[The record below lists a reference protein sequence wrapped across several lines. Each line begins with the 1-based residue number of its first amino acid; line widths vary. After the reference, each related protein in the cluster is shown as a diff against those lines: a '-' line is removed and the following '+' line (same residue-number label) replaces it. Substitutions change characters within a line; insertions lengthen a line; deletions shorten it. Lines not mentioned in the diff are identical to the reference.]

1 MATWSSNRDE
11 KRKTK
16 VMSLANVKGRVT
28 ESEDHFEK
36 SAFSEQSL
44 ILTDANASGIEQF
57 SLELHVGLGW
67 ALTYSPEKNQLTA
80 VSEKGIKIPGR
91 GSVVVAVKEKI
102 KIPHNLYGIILP
114 TGSLFLARGIL
125 IAPAKI
131 EPGFN
136 GYLKL
141 RLFNTTP
148 RSHLLKID
156 DKLGSAIF
164 FSTEITVRSSEI
176 TNAGQVAGI
185 RERWY
190 QKMLRWISLNRVSVI
205 GWSITLGIAIAMFFA
220 YYLPTLAKGTPQPE
234 TTQQIRV
241 EVEKYLREREKPN
254 LNNDKS
260 NKTP

>member
-1 MATWSSNRDE
+1 
-11 KRKTK
+11 
-16 VMSLANVKGRVT
+16 MSLANIKGRVT
-28 ESEDHFEK
+28 DSEEKFEK
-36 SAFSEQSL
+36 AAFSDQSL
-44 ILTDANASGIEQF
+44 VLTDTPNDAVEQF

-67 ALTYSPEKNQLTA
+67 ALTYSPEKNQLTTIPE
-80 VSEKGIKIPGR
+80 SGIKVPGR

-114 TGSLFLARGIL
+114 TGSLFLSHGIL

-148 RSHLLKID
+148 SPHLLKIG

-164 FSTEITVRSSEI
+164 FSTEITVRSNEI
-176 TNAGQVAGI
+176 TNAGQVAGT

-190 QKMLRWISLNRVSVI
+190 HKLWRWISFNRVSVVT
-205 GWSITLGIAIAMFFA
+205 WSISILGWIVSIGIALGTYFN
-220 YYLPTLAKGTPQPE
+220 YYLPSLELSRQKAEQ
-234 TTQQIRV
+234 
-241 EVEKYLREREKPN
+241 N
-254 LNNDKS
+254 LQRNISPPTASSKNQ
-260 NKTP
+260 